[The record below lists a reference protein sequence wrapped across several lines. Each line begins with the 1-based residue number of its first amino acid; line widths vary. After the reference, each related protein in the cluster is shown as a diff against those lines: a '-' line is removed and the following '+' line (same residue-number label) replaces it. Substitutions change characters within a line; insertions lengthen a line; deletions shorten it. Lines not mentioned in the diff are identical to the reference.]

1 MRSVNQ
7 TSSSTFLRSF
17 LDLAERASSDS
28 ISNPVRKP
36 LISRKRFK
44 SEATRKHR
52 PDYKM
57 LMFAGLIA
65 LSGLVLMFAMSPQRA
80 NSINAIEGKDLYS
93 PLYFFIKHA
102 VSLAVSIIVFIVVSN
117 YSILNF
123 KKISLLILSAG
134 VGAGLLLWLLSLT
147 GSPLAIC
154 TNGACRWLALPGIG
168 SLQVAEVLKFSLLIF
183 FATFWSYFIK
193 QKKFNSTQNLIYS
206 LPVVVVS
213 LLLVVVAQSDLGT
226 AISMTAMLLAMIVAA
241 GIKRKYFVMILVA
254 LLSGFLLSI
263 LATPYRRERVMTYFQ
278 GDKVS
283 SEDNS
288 RHSNQAKI
296 AIGSGGFLGL
306 GVGKSIQAAGYLPES
321 LNDSIFA
328 IIGEVLG
335 FVGTTILLG
344 LFYFMLNRMYII
356 TTKSHEP
363 YYRLLAA
370 GVFAWIFSHT
380 FINIASMTGIMPMT
394 GITLPF
400 LSFGGTSLVIIS
412 GALGVIFN
420 VSRYTARVPLIE
432 MESSYEQ

>member
-1 MRSVNQ
+1 MGSAIKSVP
-7 TSSSTFLRSF
+7 TTFLRSF
-17 LDLAERASSDS
+17 LELVERASSDS
-28 ISNPVRKP
+28 LSSSNRKTLSVRN
-36 LISRKRFK
+36 RFA
-44 SEATRKHR
+44 SETTRKHR

-65 LSGLVLMFAMSPQRA
+65 LIGLVLMYAMSPQRA
-80 NSINAIEGKDLYS
+80 NSINIIEGEDIYS
-93 PLYFFIKHA
+93 PLYFFMKHTF
-102 VSLAVSIIVFIVVSN
+102 SLAVSVVVFIFFSS
-117 YSILNF
+117 YSILNY
-123 KKISLLILSAG
+123 KKMSLFILSIG
-134 VGAGLLLWLLSLT
+134 IGAGFLLWLLSLS

-154 TNGACRWLALPGIG
+154 TKGACRWLALPGIG

-183 FATFWSYFIK
+183 FSTFWSYFV
-193 QKKFNSTQNLIYS
+193 KKKSFNSTQNLIFS
-206 LPVVVVS
+206 LPVILIS

-241 GIKRKYFVMILVA
+241 GIKQKYLIIIIAVLFG
-254 LLSGFLLSI
+254 GFMFSI
-263 LATPYRRERVMTYFQ
+263 LATPYRRERVMTYIQ
-278 GDKVS
+278 GDKTS

-296 AIGSGGFLGL
+296 AIGSGGLFGL

-335 FVGTTILLG
+335 FLGTTILLG
-344 LFYFMLNRMYII
+344 LFYFMLSRMYMI
-356 TTKSHEP
+356 TSNSHEP
-363 YYRLLAA
+363 YHRLLAA

-380 FINIASMTGIMPMT
+380 FINIASMTGLMPMT

-412 GALGVIFN
+412 GALGIIFN
-420 VSRYTARVPLIE
+420 VSRYTARIPLIE
-432 MESSYEQ
+432 MGSNYEQ

>member
-1 MRSVNQ
+1 MGSAVKSAP
-7 TSSSTFLRSF
+7 TTFLRSF
-17 LDLAERASSDS
+17 LELVERASSDS
-28 ISNPVRKP
+28 LSSSNRKT
-36 LISRKRFK
+36 LSARNRFA
-44 SEATRKHR
+44 SETTRKHR

-65 LSGLVLMFAMSPQRA
+65 LIGLVLMYAMSPQRA
-80 NSINAIEGKDLYS
+80 NSINTIEGEDIYS
-93 PLYFFIKHA
+93 PLYFFMKHA
-102 VSLAVSIIVFIVVSN
+102 FSLAVSVVVFIFFSS
-117 YSILNF
+117 YSILNY
-123 KKISLLILSAG
+123 KKMSLLILSIG
-134 VGAGLLLWLLSLT
+134 IGAGFLLWLLSLS

-154 TNGACRWLALPGIG
+154 TKGACRWLALPGIG

-183 FATFWSYFIK
+183 FSTFWSYFV
-193 QKKFNSTQNLIYS
+193 KKKSFNSTQNLIFS
-206 LPVVVVS
+206 LPVILIS

-241 GIKRKYFVMILVA
+241 GIKQKYLIIILAV
-254 LLSGFLLSI
+254 LFGGFMFSI
-263 LATPYRRERVMTYFQ
+263 LATPYRRERVMTYIQ
-278 GDKVS
+278 GDKTS

-296 AIGSGGFLGL
+296 AIGSGGLFGL

-335 FVGTTILLG
+335 FLGTTILLG
-344 LFYFMLNRMYII
+344 LFYFMLSRMYMI
-356 TTKSHEP
+356 TSNSHEP
-363 YYRLLAA
+363 YHRLLAA

-380 FINIASMTGIMPMT
+380 FINIASMTGLMPMT

-412 GALGVIFN
+412 GALGIIFN
-420 VSRYTARVPLIE
+420 VSRYTARIPLIE
-432 MESSYEQ
+432 MGSNYEQ